1 MEYQSEPNRIFCTDA
16 AGKCVAEITFP
27 ETTPGVCCI
36 DHTFVDD
43 SLRGMGIAG
52 ELVSRAVAQIR
63 ADGKQVPMRHTGWKS
78 MKEGKGHVQEH

>member
-1 MEYQSEPNRIFCTDA
+1 MEYRSEPNRIFCTDA

-52 ELVSRAVAQIR
+52 ELVSRAVAPDPGR
-63 ADGKQVPMRHTGWKS
+63 RKTGDSDVFLCGTLAGKA
-78 MKEGKGHVQEH
+78 

>member
-16 AGKCVAEITFP
+16 AGKCVSEITFP

-63 ADGKQVPMRHTGWKS
+63 ADGKQVTATCSYAAHWLEKHERG
-78 MKEGKGHVQEH
+78 

>member
-1 MEYQSEPNRIFCTDA
+1 MKYQSEPYRIFCTDD

-27 ETTPGVCCI
+27 ETEAGVCCI

-52 ELVSRAVAQIR
+52 
-63 ADGKQVPMRHTGWKS
+63 
-78 MKEGKGHVQEH
+78 